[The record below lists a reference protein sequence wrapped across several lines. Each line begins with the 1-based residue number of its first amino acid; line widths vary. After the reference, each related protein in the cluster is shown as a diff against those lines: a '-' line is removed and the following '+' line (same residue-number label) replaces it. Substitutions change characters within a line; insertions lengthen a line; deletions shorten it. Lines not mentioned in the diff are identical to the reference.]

1 MISSDIR
8 ESLDRYFGFSRL
20 GSTFGREIL
29 GGATTFATMAYIV
42 FVNPSILADAG
53 IPFQAAMA
61 ATCISAAFGSLFMG
75 LWARHPIAL
84 APGMG
89 INAYLTYGVV
99 AGMGV
104 AWQTALGAVF
114 LSGAIFLLLTL
125 VGFRRKVL
133 DSMPRDLFPAVAA
146 GIGLFL
152 ALIGLRNAGIVV
164 PNEATLVALGDL
176 SAPNALLTTGG
187 LLLIA
192 SLQARRVPGAVLFGV
207 LAVSVAAAGAGLSTW
222 TPLSWSW
229 SEMTAGAFAL
239 DIPGALDIGL
249 LDIVFV
255 FLFVDFFDT
264 LGTVVAV
271 IKKAGLE
278 DEQGRIPR
286 LDRMLTVD
294 AAATMAGALCG
305 TSTVTSYIESA
316 AGIAAGARTGL
327 AAVTTGLLFLAA
339 LPLAPL
345 VGAIPSAATAPALIF
360 VGALMMTTIR
370 EIDWDDV
377 SVSVASFLTLLAIPL
392 TYSIA
397 NGLAIGVIAYDALK
411 IVKGEGREAG
421 WLVHA
426 LAVLFVLRFAY
437 LSAT

>member
-1 MISSDIR
+1 
-8 ESLDRYFGFSRL
+8 
-20 GSTFGREIL
+20 
-29 GGATTFATMAYIV
+29 
-42 FVNPSILADAG
+42 
-53 IPFQAAMA
+53 
-61 ATCISAAFGSLFMG
+61 
-75 LWARHPIAL
+75 
-84 APGMG
+84 
-89 INAYLTYGVV
+89 
-99 AGMGV
+99 
-104 AWQTALGAVF
+104 
-114 LSGAIFLLLTL
+114 
-125 VGFRRKVL
+125 
-133 DSMPRDLFPAVAA
+133 MPPALFPAVAA

-152 ALIGLRNAGIVV
+152 ALIGLRNVGIIV
-164 PNEATLVALGDL
+164 PSEATLVSLGDM
-176 SAPNALLTTGG
+176 SSPNALLAIGG

-192 SLQARRVPGAVLFGV
+192 SLDSRRIPGAVLIGV
-207 LAVSVAAAGAGLSTW
+207 LVVSAVAAATGLSAW
-222 TPLSWSW
+222 TPLSLSW
-229 SEMTAGAFAL
+229 NGMTAAAFRL
-239 DIPGALDIGL
+239 DIPGALHLGL
-249 LDIVFV
+249 LDIIFV

-271 IKKAGLE
+271 AKKAGLQ

-286 LDRMLTVD
+286 LDRMLSVD
-294 AAATMAGALCG
+294 AVATMTGAVCG

-316 AGIAAGARTGL
+316 AGIAAGARSGL

-360 VGALMMTTIR
+360 VGALMMTTVR

-377 SVSVASFLTLLAIPL
+377 SVGVASFLTLLAIPL

-411 IVKGEGREAG
+411 ILKGEGREAG

-437 LSAT
+437 LSAG

>member
-1 MISSDIR
+1 MTSRGIR
-8 ESLDRYFGFSRL
+8 QALDGYFGFTQL

-29 GGATTFATMAYIV
+29 GGTTTFATMAYIV

-61 ATCISAAFGSLFMG
+61 ATCVSASVGSLLMG

-104 AWQTALGAVF
+104 DWRTALGAVF
-114 LSGAIFLLLTL
+114 LSGAVFLALTL
-125 VGFRRKVL
+125 VGVRQKVL
-133 DSMPRDLFPAVAA
+133 ESMPQALFPAVAA

-164 PNEATLVALGDL
+164 PSEATLVALGDL
-176 SAPNALLTTGG
+176 SAPSALLTTGG

-207 LAVSVAAAGAGLSTW
+207 LAVSAAAAAAGLSVW

-229 SEMTAGAFAL
+229 TEMTAGVFAL
-239 DIPGALDIGL
+239 DIPAALHIGL
-249 LDIVFV
+249 LDVVFV

-271 IKKAGLE
+271 TKKAGLQ

-286 LDRMLTVD
+286 LDRMLSAD
-294 AAATMAGALCG
+294 AAATMAGAVCG

-327 AAVTTGLLFLAA
+327 ASVTTGLLFLAA

-377 SVSVASFLTLLAIPL
+377 SVGVASFLTLLAIPL

-411 IVKGEGREAG
+411 ILKGEGREAG

-426 LAVLFVLRFAY
+426 LALLFVLRFAY
-437 LSAT
+437 LGGD

>member
-1 MISSDIR
+1 MMSRGIR
-8 ESLDRYFGFSRL
+8 ESLDGYFGFTQL

-29 GGATTFATMAYIV
+29 GGLTTFATMAYIV

-61 ATCISAAFGSLFMG
+61 ATCVSAAFGSLLMG

-99 AGMGV
+99 GGMGV
-104 AWQTALGAVF
+104 DWQTALGAVF
-114 LSGAIFLLLTL
+114 LSGAIFLALTV

-133 DSMPRDLFPAVAA
+133 ESMPRALFPAVAG

-152 ALIGLRNAGIVV
+152 ALIGLRNAGIIV
-164 PNEATLVALGDL
+164 PSEATLVSLGDL
-176 SAPNALLTTGG
+176 SSPNALLTIGG

-192 SLQARRVPGAVLFGV
+192 SLQARRVPGAVLAGV
-207 LAVSVAAAGAGLSTW
+207 LAVSVVAAATGLSAW

-239 DIPGALDIGL
+239 DIPAALHLGL

-271 IKKAGLE
+271 TKKAGLE
-278 DEQGRIPR
+278 DGQGNIPR

-294 AAATMAGALCG
+294 AAATMTGAVCG

-327 AAVTTGLLFLAA
+327 AAVTTGVLFLIA

-370 EIDWDDV
+370 EIDWDDI
-377 SVSVASFLTLLAIPL
+377 SVGVAGFLTLLAIPL

-411 IVKGEGREAG
+411 ILKGEGREAG

-437 LSAT
+437 LSAG

>member
-1 MISSDIR
+1 MTSRGIR
-8 ESLDRYFGFSRL
+8 ESLDGYFGFTRL

-29 GGATTFATMAYIV
+29 GGMTTFATMAYIV

-61 ATCISAAFGSLFMG
+61 ATCISAAFGSLLMG

-89 INAYLTYGVV
+89 INAYLTYSVV
-99 AGMGV
+99 GGMGV
-104 AWQTALGAVF
+104 DWQTALGAVF
-114 LSGAIFLLLTL
+114 LSGAVFLVLTA
-125 VGFRRKVL
+125 VGFRRKVVE
-133 DSMPRDLFPAVAA
+133 SMPRALFPAVAA

-152 ALIGLRNAGIVV
+152 ALAGLRNAGIIVS
-164 PNEATLVALGDL
+164 NETTLVSLGDL
-176 SAPNALLTTGG
+176 SSPNALLTIGG

-192 SLQARRVPGAVLFGV
+192 SLQARRVPGAVLLGV
-207 LAVSVAAAGAGLSTW
+207 LAVSAAAAATGLSAW
-222 TPLSWSW
+222 APLSWSW
-229 SEMTAGAFAL
+229 TEMTAGAFAL
-239 DIPGALDIGL
+239 DIPAALRLGL

-271 IKKAGLE
+271 TKKAGLQ

-286 LDRMLTVD
+286 LDRMLSVD
-294 AAATMAGALCG
+294 AAASMMGAVCG

-327 AAVTTGLLFLAA
+327 ASVTAGLLFLAA

-345 VGAIPSAATAPALIF
+345 VGAIPNAATAPALIF
-360 VGALMMTTIR
+360 VGALMMTTVR

-377 SVSVASFLTLLAIPL
+377 SVGVASFLTLLAIPL
-392 TYSIA
+392 SYSIA

-411 IVKGEGREAG
+411 ILKGEGREAG
-421 WLVHA
+421 WLIHA

-437 LSAT
+437 LSAG

>member
-1 MISSDIR
+1 MTTRDIR
-8 ESLDRYFGFSRL
+8 ESLDGYFGFTQL
-20 GSTFGREIL
+20 GSTFGREVL
-29 GGATTFATMAYIV
+29 GGVTTFATMAYIV

-61 ATCISAAFGSLFMG
+61 ATCVSAAIGSLLMG

-99 AGMGV
+99 GGMGV

-114 LSGAIFLLLTL
+114 LSGVIFLALTA
-125 VGFRRKVL
+125 VGFRGKVL
-133 DSMPRDLFPAVAA
+133 ESMPQALFPAVAA

-152 ALIGLRNAGIVV
+152 ALIGLRNAGIIA
-164 PNEATLVALGDL
+164 PSDATLVGLGDL
-176 SAPNALLTTGG
+176 SSPNALLAVGG

-192 SLQARRVPGAVLFGV
+192 SLQARRVPGAVLVGV
-207 LAVSVAAAGAGLSTW
+207 LAVSAVAAAMGLSAW
-222 TPLSWSW
+222 APLSWSW
-229 SEMTAGAFAL
+229 TEMTAGAFRLDVPAAL
-239 DIPGALDIGL
+239 QIGL

-271 IKKAGLE
+271 TKKAGLQ
-278 DEQGRIPR
+278 DEHGRIPR

-294 AAATMAGALCG
+294 AAATITGAACG

-316 AGIAAGARTGL
+316 AGIAAGARSGL

-345 VGAIPSAATAPALIF
+345 VGAIPSAATASALIF
-360 VGALMMTTIR
+360 VGALMMTTVR

-377 SVSVASFLTLLAIPL
+377 SVGVASFLTLLAIPL

-397 NGLAIGVIAYDALK
+397 NGLAMGVIAFDALK
-411 IVKGEGREAG
+411 ILKGEGREVA
-421 WLVHA
+421 WLVHV
-426 LAVLFVLRFAY
+426 LAALFVLRFAY
-437 LSAT
+437 LSAG

>member
-1 MISSDIR
+1 MGRDIR
-8 ESLDRYFGFSRL
+8 GSLDHYFGFTKL
-20 GSTFGREIL
+20 GSTFEREIL

-89 INAYLTYGVV
+89 INAYLTYSVV
-99 AGMGV
+99 GDMGV
-104 AWQTALGAVF
+104 NWQTALGAVF
-114 LSGAIFLLLTL
+114 LSGAIFLALTA

-133 DSMPRDLFPAVAA
+133 ESMPRELFPAVAA

-152 ALIGLRNAGIVV
+152 ALIGLRNVGIIV
-164 PNEATLVALGDL
+164 PNDTTLVSLGDL
-176 SAPNALLTTGG
+176 SSPNALLAIGG

-192 SLQARRVPGAVLFGV
+192 SLQARRVPGAVLVGV
-207 LAVSVAAAGAGLSTW
+207 LAVSVVAAASGLSPW

-229 SEMTAGAFAL
+229 TEMTAGAFQL

-271 IKKAGLE
+271 TNKAGLQ
-278 DEQGRIPR
+278 DAQGRIPR

-294 AAATMAGALCG
+294 AVATMTGAVCG

-360 VGALMMTTIR
+360 VGALMMTAVR
-370 EIDWDDV
+370 QIDWDDV
-377 SVSVASFLTLLAIPL
+377 SVGTSSFLTLLAIPL

-397 NGLAIGVIAYDALK
+397 NGLSIGVIAYDALK
-411 IVKGEGREAG
+411 ILKGEGREAG

-437 LSAT
+437 LSAG

>member
-1 MISSDIR
+1 MTSRDIR
-8 ESLDRYFGFSRL
+8 ESLDGYFGFTQL

-29 GGATTFATMAYIV
+29 GGLTTLATMAYIV
-42 FVNPSILADAG
+42 FVNPAILADAG

-61 ATCISAAFGSLFMG
+61 ATCVSAAFGSLFMG

-99 AGMGV
+99 GGMGV
-104 AWQTALGAVF
+104 PWQTALGAVF
-114 LSGAIFLLLTL
+114 LSGVIFLALTM

-133 DSMPRDLFPAVAA
+133 ESMPQALFPAVAA

-152 ALIGLRNAGIVV
+152 ALIGLRNAGIIV
-164 PNEATLVALGDL
+164 PSEATLVGLGDL
-176 SAPNALLTTGG
+176 SSANALLATGG
-187 LLLIA
+187 LLVIA
-192 SLQARRVPGAVLFGV
+192 SLQARRFPGAVLLGV
-207 LAVSVAAAGAGLSTW
+207 LAVSVVAAAMGLSAW
-222 TPLSWSW
+222 APLSWSW
-229 SEMTAGAFAL
+229 SEMTAGALRLDVPAAL
-239 DIPGALDIGL
+239 HIGL

-271 IKKAGLE
+271 TKRAGLQ
-278 DEQGRIPR
+278 DERGHIPR

-294 AAATMAGALCG
+294 AVATMAGAACG

-327 AAVTTGLLFLAA
+327 AAVVTGLLFLAA

-345 VGAIPSAATAPALIF
+345 VGAIPSAATAPALVF
-360 VGALMMTTIR
+360 VGALMMTTVR
-370 EIDWDDV
+370 EIDWDDL
-377 SVSVASFLTLLAIPL
+377 SVGVASFLTLLAIPL

-397 NGLAIGVIAYDALK
+397 NGLAMGMIAYDALK
-411 IVKGEGREAG
+411 ILKGEGREAG
-421 WLVHA
+421 WLVHVF
-426 LAVLFVLRFAY
+426 AVLFVLRFVY
-437 LSAT
+437 LGSG

>member
-1 MISSDIR
+1 MMGRDIR
-8 ESLDRYFGFSRL
+8 GSLDDYFGFTKL
-20 GSTFGREIL
+20 GSTFEREIL

-61 ATCISAAFGSLFMG
+61 ATCVSAAFGSLFMG

-89 INAYLTYGVV
+89 LNAYLTYTVV
-99 AGMGV
+99 GGMGV
-104 AWQTALGAVF
+104 NWQTALGAVF
-114 LSGAIFLLLTL
+114 LSGAVFLVLTV

-133 DSMPRDLFPAVAA
+133 ESMPQALFPAVAA

-152 ALIGLRNAGIVV
+152 ALIGLRNVGIIV
-164 PNEATLVALGDL
+164 PNDATLVSLGDL
-176 SAPNALLTTGG
+176 SSPNALLAIGG

-192 SLQARRVPGAVLFGV
+192 SLQARRVPGAVLVGV
-207 LAVSVAAAGAGLSTW
+207 LAVSVVAGVTGLSPW

-229 SEMTAGAFAL
+229 TEMTAGAFQL
-239 DIPGALDIGL
+239 DIPAALHIGL
-249 LDIVFV
+249 LDILFV

-271 IKKAGLE
+271 TNKAGLQ
-278 DEQGRIPR
+278 DAQGRIPR

-294 AAATMAGALCG
+294 AVATMTGAVCG

-327 AAVTTGLLFLAA
+327 ASVTTGLLFLVA

-360 VGALMMTTIR
+360 VGALMMTTVR
-370 EIDWDDV
+370 EIDWDDS
-377 SVSVASFLTLLAIPL
+377 SVGISSFLTLLAIPL

-411 IVKGEGREAG
+411 ILKGEGREAG

-426 LAVLFVLRFAY
+426 LALLFVLRFAY
-437 LSAT
+437 LSAG

>member
-1 MISSDIR
+1 MRRDIR
-8 ESLDRYFGFSRL
+8 ASLDDYFGFTKL

-61 ATCISAAFGSLFMG
+61 ATCVSAAFGSLFMG

-99 AGMGV
+99 GGMGV
-104 AWQTALGAVF
+104 PWQTALGAVF
-114 LSGAIFLLLTL
+114 LSGAIFLVLTV

-133 DSMPRDLFPAVAA
+133 ESMPQELFPAVAA

-152 ALIGLRNAGIVV
+152 ALIGLRNVGIIV
-164 PNEATLVALGDL
+164 PNDATLVSLGDL
-176 SAPNALLTTGG
+176 SSPNALLAIAG

-192 SLQARRVPGAVLFGV
+192 SLQARRVPGAVLAGV
-207 LAVSVAAAGAGLSTW
+207 LAVSLAAAATGHSAW
-222 TPLSWSW
+222 TPLSWSAAD
-229 SEMTAGAFAL
+229 MTAGAFQL
-239 DIPGALDIGL
+239 DIPAALDIGL

-264 LGTVVAV
+264 LGTVAAVAN
-271 IKKAGLE
+271 KAGLQ

-286 LDRMLTVD
+286 LNRMLTVD
-294 AAATMAGALCG
+294 AAATMAGAVCG

-316 AGIAAGARTGL
+316 AGVAAGARTGL

-339 LPLAPL
+339 LPLAPF

-360 VGALMMTTIR
+360 VGALMMTMVR
-370 EIDWDDV
+370 EIDWDDS
-377 SVSVASFLTLLAIPL
+377 SVGIAGFLTLLAIPL

-397 NGLAIGVIAYDALK
+397 NGLAIGVISFDALK
-411 IVKGEGREAG
+411 ILKGEGREAG

-437 LSAT
+437 LSTG

>member
-1 MISSDIR
+1 MMGRDIR
-8 ESLDRYFGFSRL
+8 GALDDYFGFTKL
-20 GSTFGREIL
+20 GSTFEREIL

-89 INAYLTYGVV
+89 LNAYLTYSVV
-99 AGMGV
+99 GGMGV
-104 AWQTALGAVF
+104 DWQTALGAVF
-114 LSGAIFLLLTL
+114 LSGAVFLVLTV

-133 DSMPRDLFPAVAA
+133 ESMPQALFPAIGA

-152 ALIGLRNAGIVV
+152 ALIGLRNVGIIV
-164 PNEATLVALGDL
+164 PNDATLVSLGDL
-176 SAPNALLTTGG
+176 SSPNALLAIGG

-192 SLQARRVPGAVLFGV
+192 SLQARRVPGAVLVGV
-207 LAVSVAAAGAGLSTW
+207 LAVSVAAAATGLSPW

-229 SEMTAGAFAL
+229 TEMTAGAFQL
-239 DIPGALDIGL
+239 DIPAALDIGL

-271 IKKAGLE
+271 TNKAGLQ

-294 AAATMAGALCG
+294 AVATMTGAVCG

-345 VGAIPSAATAPALIF
+345 VGAIPNAATAPALIF
-360 VGALMMTTIR
+360 VGALMMTTVR
-370 EIDWDDV
+370 DIDWDDS
-377 SVSVASFLTLLAIPL
+377 SVGISSFLTLLAIPL

-411 IVKGEGREAG
+411 ILKGEGREAG
-421 WLVHA
+421 WLVHI

-437 LSAT
+437 LSAS

>member
-1 MISSDIR
+1 
-8 ESLDRYFGFSRL
+8 
-20 GSTFGREIL
+20 
-29 GGATTFATMAYIV
+29 
-42 FVNPSILADAG
+42 
-53 IPFQAAMA
+53 
-61 ATCISAAFGSLFMG
+61 
-75 LWARHPIAL
+75 
-84 APGMG
+84 
-89 INAYLTYGVV
+89 
-99 AGMGV
+99 
-104 AWQTALGAVF
+104 
-114 LSGAIFLLLTL
+114 
-125 VGFRRKVL
+125 
-133 DSMPRDLFPAVAA
+133 MPRALFPAVAG

-152 ALIGLRNAGIVV
+152 ALIGLRNAGIIV
-164 PNEATLVALGDL
+164 PSEATLVSLGDL
-176 SAPNALLTTGG
+176 SSPNALLTIGG

-192 SLQARRVPGAVLFGV
+192 SLQARRVPGAVLAGV
-207 LAVSVAAAGAGLSTW
+207 LAVSVVAAATGLSAW

-239 DIPGALDIGL
+239 DIPAALHLGL

-271 IKKAGLE
+271 TKKAGLE
-278 DEQGRIPR
+278 DGQGNIPR

-294 AAATMAGALCG
+294 AAATMTGAVCG

-327 AAVTTGLLFLAA
+327 AAVTTGVLFLIA

-370 EIDWDDV
+370 EIDWDDI
-377 SVSVASFLTLLAIPL
+377 SVGVAGFLTLLAIPL

-411 IVKGEGREAG
+411 ILKGEGREAG

-437 LSAT
+437 LSAG

>member
-1 MISSDIR
+1 
-8 ESLDRYFGFSRL
+8 
-20 GSTFGREIL
+20 
-29 GGATTFATMAYIV
+29 MAYIV
-42 FVNPSILADAG
+42 FFNPSILADAG

-61 ATCISAAFGSLFMG
+61 ATCISAAFGCLLMG

-89 INAYLTYGVV
+89 INAYLTYSVV
-99 AGMGV
+99 GGMGV
-104 AWQTALGAVF
+104 DWQTALGAVF
-114 LSGAIFLLLTL
+114 LSGAIFLVLTV

-133 DSMPRDLFPAVAA
+133 ESMPRALFPAVAA

-152 ALIGLRNAGIVV
+152 ALIGLRNAGIIV
-164 PNEATLVALGDL
+164 PNDATMVSLGDL
-176 SAPNALLTTGG
+176 SSPDALLTIGG

-192 SLQARRVPGAVLFGV
+192 SLQARRFPGAVLVGV
-207 LAVSVAAAGAGLSTW
+207 LSVSAVAAATGLSVW

-229 SEMTAGAFAL
+229 NEMTAGIFQL
-239 DIPGALDIGL
+239 DIPAALHIGL
-249 LDIVFV
+249 LDIIFV

-271 IKKAGLE
+271 TKKAGLE
-278 DEQGRIPR
+278 DKQGRIPR
-286 LDRMLTVD
+286 LNRMLTVD
-294 AAATMAGALCG
+294 AAATMAGAVCG

-345 VGAIPSAATAPALIF
+345 IGAIPSAATAPALIF
-360 VGALMMTTIR
+360 VGALMMTTVR

-377 SVSVASFLTLLAIPL
+377 SVGVASFLTLLAIPL

-411 IVKGEGREAG
+411 ILKGEGREAG

-437 LSAT
+437 LSAG

>member
-1 MISSDIR
+1 MMGRGIR
-8 ESLDRYFGFSRL
+8 ASLDDYFGFTEL
-20 GSTFGREIL
+20 GSTFGREVL
-29 GGATTFATMAYIV
+29 GGLTTFATMAYIV

-53 IPFQAAMA
+53 IPFQAAVA
-61 ATCISAAFGSLFMG
+61 ATCVSAAFGSLLMG

-89 INAYLTYGVV
+89 INAYLTYSVV
-99 AGMGV
+99 VGMGV
-104 AWQTALGAVF
+104 DWQTALGAVF
-114 LSGAIFLLLTL
+114 LSGAIFLVLTV
-125 VGFRRKVL
+125 VGFRRRVL
-133 DSMPRDLFPAVAA
+133 ESMPRALFPAVAA

-152 ALIGLRNAGIVV
+152 ALIGLRNAGIIV
-164 PNEATLVALGDL
+164 PNDATMVSLGDL
-176 SAPNALLTTGG
+176 SSPNALLAVGG

-192 SLQARRVPGAVLFGV
+192 SLQARRFPGAVLVGI
-207 LAVSVAAAGAGLSTW
+207 LAVSVVAAATGLSTW
-222 TPLSWSW
+222 TPLAWSW
-229 SEMTAGAFAL
+229 TEMTAGALQL
-239 DIPGALDIGL
+239 DIPGALHIGL

-264 LGTVVAV
+264 IGTVVAV
-271 IKKAGLE
+271 TNKAGLQ

-286 LDRMLTVD
+286 LNRMLTVD
-294 AAATMAGALCG
+294 ATATMAGAVCG

-345 VGAIPSAATAPALIF
+345 IGAIPSAATAPALIF
-360 VGALMMTTIR
+360 VGALMITPVR

-377 SVSVASFLTLLAIPL
+377 SVGVASFLTLLAIPL

-411 IVKGEGREAG
+411 ILKGEGREAG
-421 WLVHA
+421 WLVHV

-437 LSAT
+437 LNAG